1 MKPRISVCLTH
12 YNRPEKLGA
21 TLASLAAQTRVP
33 DEVFVWDDC
42 SPKDPT
48 AVAREWAG
56 RFPHFVYHRNA
67 TNLGMPGNLNAVV
80 SQATGDLVANLHDAD
95 IFAPTLLEKWADALE
110 RHPEAVLVF
119 CRDSRWENLRFVEHW
134 TPEPLP
140 VTPGREFFQKHYL
153 GRIDSL
159 IWGTVMMRRSVYQKL
174 LPFDP
179 QYKNW
184 ADVDMWIRACGEGAI
199 AFLPEKLIE
208 LDHSPTEQR
217 TFSYARSALVQAIM
231 NTNIVRLLQGDE
243 RRQALRLQL
252 RAWRRLWIRWL
263 AGGLRHG
270 DWNRVRQAPRF
281 FTPLTAPHDVHAKG
295 TSEPVYQTSP

>member
-48 AVAREWAG
+48 AVAREWQG

-80 SQATGDLVANLHDAD
+80 SQATGDFVANLHDAD
-95 IFAPTLLEKWADALE
+95 VFAPTLLKKWADALE
-110 RHPEAVLVF
+110 RSPDAVLAF
-119 CRDSRWENLRFVEHW
+119 CRDSRWDNPRFVRDW
-134 TPEPLP
+134 TPEPGS
-140 VTPGREFFQKHYL
+140 VTPGPEFFRRYYL
-153 GRIDSL
+153 GRIDSI

-184 ADVDMWIRACGEGAI
+184 ADVDMWIRACGEGSI
-199 AFLPEKLIE
+199 AFVQEKLIE
-208 LDHSPTEQR
+208 LDHTPTELRVFSFHQKARVFAMIYSGIR
-217 TFSYARSALVQAIM
+217 TILPEGQGDYARQVQ
-231 NTNIVRLLQGDE
+231 
-243 RRQALRLQL
+243 RRC
-252 RAWRRLWIRWL
+252 WRRLWWRWTASALIR
-263 AGGLRHG
+263 GDIKRLRAAFAV
-270 DWNRVRQAPRF
+270 NLNQ
-281 FTPLTAPHDVHAKG
+281 
-295 TSEPVYQTSP
+295 